1 MSPSQSQLSNSEIG
15 LKEYFESKLCGLERA
30 IETARVG
37 MEKRLDGMNEFRD
50 VLKDQNA
57 RSPSREEVERRIDVV
72 EANMC
77 ASVEAVEKDIKELMK
92 FKNQMEGVA
101 SQKDVSSARGIAFA
115 GLAIALFNLIS
126 KLVGL

>member
-1 MSPSQSQLSNSEIG
+1 
-15 LKEYFESKLCGLERA
+15 
-30 IETARVG
+30 

-50 VLKDQNA
+50 ALKDQNA